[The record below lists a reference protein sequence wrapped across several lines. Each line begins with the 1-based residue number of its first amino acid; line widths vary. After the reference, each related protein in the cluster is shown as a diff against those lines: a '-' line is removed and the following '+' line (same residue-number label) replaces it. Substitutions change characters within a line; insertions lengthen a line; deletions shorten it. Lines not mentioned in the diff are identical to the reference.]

1 MTGGPAGDSAVHL
14 FGQVCNAT
22 THTRIHI
29 PRYATP
35 CDLQAVLRQHADA
48 LRQAAMSIL
57 KSETLTGQELRDI
70 IAQYPPQDP
79 PRGQNGSGPDGG
91 SPDSTPDDISGA
103 PEMDTLSTPVL
114 AGPVRRSEL

>member
-1 MTGGPAGDSAVHL
+1 MLRLQSRDMCGSCLSLSVTLATETSNSGQVTGGPAGDSAVHL

-79 PRGQNGSGPDGG
+79 PRGRVS
-91 SPDSTPDDISGA
+91 
-103 PEMDTLSTPVL
+103 
-114 AGPVRRSEL
+114 